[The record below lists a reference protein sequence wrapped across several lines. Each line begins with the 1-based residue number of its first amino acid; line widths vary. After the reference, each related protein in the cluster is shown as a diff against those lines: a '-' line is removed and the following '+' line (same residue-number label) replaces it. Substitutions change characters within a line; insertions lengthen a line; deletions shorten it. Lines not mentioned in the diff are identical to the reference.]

1 MRQPFP
7 GRNPRLT
14 TDMHTLTGHIC
25 NILNAS
31 AKDCSIS
38 RNQQHM
44 CNNPSLLGSIRLYW
58 IGTGTTVQYSGK
70 LESQKSSYSF
80 NTRMKQ
86 QEKYSLV
93 TTLGHHFTK
102 QKHSF
107 SQLIICFSYNFLL
120 LELNWLCL
128 WFFYIFETKKKIQQS
143 LLELLCLLV
152 STLTSC
158 MTHMNS
164 IINIHIEYIRLMG

>member
-70 LESQKSSYSF
+70 LKSQKSSYSLD
-80 NTRMKQ
+80 TEGMKQ

-102 QKHSF
+102 QKHLF
-107 SQLIICFSYNFLL
+107 SQLIFCFLIQFTSTQLGASVIPLHLWNKKPINNICLSFSVY
-120 LELNWLCL
+120 
-128 WFFYIFETKKKIQQS
+128 
-143 LLELLCLLV
+143 
-152 STLTSC
+152 
-158 MTHMNS
+158 
-164 IINIHIEYIRLMG
+164 

>member
-1 MRQPFP
+1 
-7 GRNPRLT
+7 
-14 TDMHTLTGHIC
+14 MHTLTGHIC

-70 LESQKSSYSF
+70 LECQKSSYSL
-80 NTRMKQ
+80 NTRGMKQ

-93 TTLGHHFTK
+93 TTLGHPFTK
-102 QKHSF
+102 RKHSF
-107 SQLIICFSYNFLL
+107 SQLIFCFSYSFATSTQLVASVIPL
-120 LELNWLCL
+120 HL
-128 WFFYIFETKKKIQQS
+128 WNKKIIHQS
-143 LLELLCLLV
+143 LLEPLCLLV
-152 STLTSC
+152 STITSSI
-158 MTHMNS
+158 THLSS
-164 IINIHIEYIRLMG
+164 IISIHIEYMS